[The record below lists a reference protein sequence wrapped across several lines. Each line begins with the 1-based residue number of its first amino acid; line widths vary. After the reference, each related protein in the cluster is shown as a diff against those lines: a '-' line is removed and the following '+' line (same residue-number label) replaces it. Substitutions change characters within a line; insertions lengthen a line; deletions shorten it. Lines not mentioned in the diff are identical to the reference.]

1 MLNSAIQFPNVPGV
15 KIIEERLGAPPIQG
29 VSTSRAAF
37 VGQAPRASEL
47 QNTPR
52 LVTSLDQFNALYVLD
67 LNTPANSAKA
77 STPLSLAVT
86 GFFQNGGSSCY
97 IVNAPNGS
105 SAEVKAG
112 LKLLEKIDDIQILG
126 APGSGVDQT
135 VYTELQTQCQQ
146 KGDRF
151 AILESPGKVTLPGDL
166 KTGGAG
172 RPGSD
177 NTNSAFYYPRI
188 QVAGLLP
195 NDAPL
200 LTVTPT
206 GHIAGLYART
216 DQNRGV
222 HKAPA
227 NEVLR
232 GAIGVEDVLGDADQ
246 QELNL
251 LGVNIIRVFNEGPVV
266 WGARTLNQDQ
276 SDPFVYIN
284 IRRLVTFIEQS
295 LEVGLRFAVFEP
307 NTLGLRQTITRSV
320 RGFLDRVW
328 RDGGLFGETAEQA
341 YYVRFPESFNT
352 PDEQKAGKLTVE
364 IGLRASY
371 PAEFIIIRIGLL

>member
-15 KIIEERLGAPPIQG
+15 KIFEERLGAPPIQG
-29 VSTSRAAF
+29 VSTSRAGF
-37 VGQAPRASEL
+37 VGQAPRAGEL
-47 QNTPR
+47 QNTPT

-67 LNTPANSAKA
+67 PVTPANSAKT

-97 IVNAPNGS
+97 IVNA
-105 SAEVKAG
+105 AVADVKAG
-112 LKLLEKIDDIQILG
+112 LGLLEKIDDIQILA
-126 APGSGVDQT
+126 APAT
-135 VYTELQTQCQQ
+135 VIDPVITLELQDQCGR

-151 AILESPGKVTLPGDL
+151 AILDSPAKVATLPGDL
-166 KTGGAG
+166 LANGTG
-172 RPGSD
+172 RPKND

-195 NDAPL
+195 DDAKL
-200 LTVTPT
+200 LTVTPA

-232 GAIGVEDVLGDADQ
+232 GAVGVEDLLGDSE
-246 QELNL
+246 QEQLNKK
-251 LGVNIIRVFNEGPVV
+251 GVNIIRVFNEGPVV
-266 WGARTLNQDQ
+266 WGARTLNQDEA
-276 SDPFVYIN
+276 DPFVYIN

-295 LEVGLRFAVFEP
+295 LKVGLRFAVFEP
-307 NTLGLRQTITRSV
+307 NNLGLRQTITRSV

-328 RDGGLFGETAEQA
+328 RDGALFGETAEDA
-341 YYVRFPESFNT
+341 YYVRFPESLNT
-352 PDEQKAGKLTVE
+352 ADHQKAGKLTVE